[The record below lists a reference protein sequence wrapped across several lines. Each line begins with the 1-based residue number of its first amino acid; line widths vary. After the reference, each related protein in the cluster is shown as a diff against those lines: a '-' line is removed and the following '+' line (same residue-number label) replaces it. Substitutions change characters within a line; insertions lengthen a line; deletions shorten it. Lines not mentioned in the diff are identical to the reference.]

1 MKKTGLRHRKRK
13 GVVLIISVG
22 ILALVAMIATS
33 FALNMQVE
41 YRGAVNYLNSA
52 RATAMAQAGIDKA
65 IADIRYWVANN
76 SYSTVIT
83 NINNYSTAE
92 TALGNGFYQVTIG
105 DTGYTREEQKV
116 NINALDQ
123 TDSVWIDALLS
134 AGLTNTN
141 VGRLIDYRDP
151 DTTETAQLLA
161 STGLVNITGLGSNET
176 NSKNAPYAT
185 VDELRLVLND
195 DAKYNAV
202 KNMVTVYAPILKGG
216 LIGKYYSD
224 RYTFSKFTILDLAN
238 YRGKVVEL
246 GQIRQALELNVSG
259 TWYPWGTMPGAD
271 GDVSGWAE
279 AHDAEFA
286 GGYIAEDWNPLL
298 VNGFGLDQF
307 GVIWTGFIYIPESK
321 VGQPITFKVR
331 SEDGFR
337 VIIDNTTILEDWADR
352 SEIGGWT
359 NPPSGTQIFTSGGW
373 HPIRI
378 DFYNN
383 GGANLFELKW
393 DAFPASDYV
402 PAEYLGYQPASYYGN
417 QYNDSTQA
425 FYAPTSSTGTLYTG
439 YNSAGIF
446 KITSKGRV
454 KRSDGTLLSEKQI
467 TTVVKLF
474 NTWTQTTRAEFYAPW
489 FSLYNDFSDGE
500 TKNANWLDTCP
511 TDTDYWNSTTRKMH
525 WEESYATVPDSIKL
539 GYWDNFDEDVAYSVI
554 NLKGGKMTTCNGV
567 TAWTTVT
574 ISGTPYSFPKTFS
587 YTDATSSTSHGEMLS
602 IEGANGTHCLKLWN
616 PAYKERYS
624 ELNSNYYVPSAALG
638 YDIFVRTYTQDN
650 GQQQTNSGN
659 WGYPASNR
667 LTNPPPP
674 PNTAV
679 YTPEWV
685 EPHLEIKLPAWS
697 GSGPASYYHAVLK
710 DGDSDLYY
718 TDEVEL
724 NVPNTPSDNGN
735 VDADSNYPMDSATKK
750 ANPYILAAIGVG
762 ANYTSYYSYLI
773 TNNGTP
779 TGGNFVQGKSA
790 NNASSTNTDI
800 VQFNACNM
808 YSIDYNW
815 WDSSALI
822 KISTRGGDWY
832 GADSEDVQ
840 YFDNI
845 RIIYPK
851 GYLVSAPFVS
861 KYSTD
866 SSNIKWG
873 TVSWTADT
881 PANTSITMYVRS
893 DDALATTDS
902 SWTNFPTNGTSLSAL
917 PSSGRQIQYKALL
930 ATTALNAANYQNSSA
945 TPVLRDIT
953 ITYMLPLETLYRK

>member
-1 MKKTGLRHRKRK
+1 
-13 GVVLIISVG
+13 
-22 ILALVAMIATS
+22 
-33 FALNMQVE
+33 
-41 YRGAVNYLNSA
+41 
-52 RATAMAQAGIDKA
+52 MAQAGIDKA
-65 IADIRYWVANN
+65 IADIRYWVANS
-76 SYSTVIT
+76 SYSAVIS
-83 NINNYSTAE
+83 NINSYSTAE
-92 TALGNGFYQVTIG
+92 TSLGNGFYQVTIG

-238 YRGKVVEL
+238 YRGKAIEL

-359 NPPSGTQIFTSGGW
+359 NPPSGTQTFTYAGW
-373 HPIRI
+373 HPLRI
-378 DFYNN
+378 DFYS
-383 GGANLFELKW
+383 GVGTNLFELKW
-393 DAFPASDYV
+393 DALVNPDDYI

-474 NTWTQTTRAEFYAPW
+474 NTCMQTTRAEFYAPW
-489 FSLYNDFSDGE
+489 FSLYGDFSDGE
-500 TKNANWLDTCP
+500 IRNVNWLDTCP
-511 TDTDYWNSTTRKMH
+511 TDTDYLEAAAPKRMH
-525 WEESYATVPDSIKL
+525 WEKSYTKVPDSLKL
-539 GYWDNFDEDVAYSVI
+539 GYWDDFDEDVAHSVI
-554 NLKGGKMTTCNGV
+554 NLKGGKMTTINGI
-567 TAWTTVT
+567 TGWTTVRIGPT
-574 ISGTPYSFPKTFS
+574 DYSFPSTFS
-587 YTDATSSTSHGEMLS
+587 YTDGTWTTSYGE
-602 IEGANGTHCLKLWN
+602 IAYQGANTSYCLNIWN
-616 PAYKERYS
+616 PAYREKYA
-624 ELNSNYYVPSAALG
+624 ELNGNFYAPSAALG

-650 GQQQTNSGN
+650 GQQQTGSAT
-659 WGYPASNR
+659 WWRSASKR
-667 LTNPPPP
+667 LTNPGQP
-674 PNTAV
+674 TAA
-679 YTPEWV
+679 YTPAWCEA
-685 EPHLEIKLPAWS
+685 HLEIKRPTWPS
-697 GSGPASYYHAVLK
+697 GSGATYLTLVK
-710 DGDSDLYY
+710 DGDADIWGSDQNEIY
-718 TDEVEL
+718 
-724 NVPNTPSDNGN
+724 VPSKLAVNTTYSM
-735 VDADSNYPMDSATKK
+735 DAATGQ
-750 ANPYILAAIGVG
+750 ALPYILAGIGRGTNLVSYWTYQTA
-762 ANYTSYYSYLI
+762 ANGDATFNNQSRTSS
-773 TNNGTP
+773 
-779 TGGNFVQGKSA
+779 
-790 NNASSTNTDI
+790 SSTETGI
-800 VQFNACNM
+800 VQLNGNNM
-808 YSIDYNW
+808 YELSYPAQT
-815 WDSSALI
+815 SAVCE
-822 KISTRGGDWY
+822 KILDRNAPWY
-832 GADSEDVQ
+832 GCNSEGASV
-840 YFDNI
+840 FDNI

-851 GYLVSAPFVS
+851 GYLVSAPFVA

-866 SSNIKWG
+866 SSNVKWG

-881 PANTSITMYVRS
+881 PTNTSITMYIRS
-893 DDALATTDS
+893 ADTLAAADNFATTFS
-902 SWTNFPTNGTSLSAL
+902 NGASLSA
-917 PSSGRQIQYKALL
+917 STGRQIQYKALL
-930 ATTALNAANYQNSSA
+930 ATTLVSNANLSIYYQNSSA

-953 ITYMLPLETLYRK
+953 ITYMLPFETLYKK